1 LRKYYPLLNTKYKS
15 AIVIH
20 RKTKLIKKDGE

>member
-20 RKTKLIKKDGE
+20 RNTKLAACLR